1 MHTVAR
7 IASQG
12 APYRQPATTIFTTL
26 YDLIEAIHDEVPAGG
41 ENVVASVVTHLFD
54 SGRIRFIGN
63 PDSLKIDIS

>member
-12 APYRQPATTIFTTL
+12 APYRPTIYTTL
-26 YDLIEAIHDEVPAGG
+26 YDLIEAIHDEVPAAE
-41 ENVVASVVTHLFD
+41 ENVVTSVVTHLLD

-63 PDSLKIDIS
+63 PDSLKSDIS